1 MVAVPGAGFRLK
13 HPNAAVD
20 TRSLPEQL
28 PELTSAGRSAGTP
41 SPFVSRPVVML
52 YGDPLE
58 ITMNGLTLNRSGS
71 GRDDPSSTRC
81 RTSANPEGPHS
92 DRRLYGSAGCP
103 SAWLF
108 PSGGGQKANR
118 R

>member
-20 TRSLPEQL
+20 TRPLPEQL

-58 ITMNGLTLNRSGS
+58 ITMNGLTLNCSGS

-81 RTSANPEGPHS
+81 RTSEIPKRPHS
-92 DRRLYGSAGCP
+92 DCRFFRS
-103 SAWLF
+103 
-108 PSGGGQKANR
+108 
-118 R
+118 